1 MKIIHIMQDGTKR
14 ESIEGVVIKNQ
25 DFYAILNA
33 IQKQRQGV
41 HTK

>member
-1 MKIIHIMQDGTKR
+1 MKIIHIMQDGTMK
-14 ESIEGVVIKNQ
+14 ESIDGVVIKNQ

-33 IQKQRQGV
+33 IQKQRKGV